1 MLIRTCPVGAFQMN
15 CYLVADEET
24 RDGVLIDPG
33 DETERLLELVQ
44 REGVTIRA
52 LLLTHGHVDH
62 VMRAQEVKEALGVP
76 LYAHPNDMEL
86 IQAAPQ
92 QAAFFGLEPGPVAVV
107 DGELKEGVDFRAGS
121 LTFKVLHTPGHSPGG
136 VVLVCG
142 NTAFVGDTIFAGSV
156 GRTDLPGGDARQLAQ
171 SIRSRIYRLPEET
184 ILYPG
189 HGPTTTVGEE
199 KSSNPFV
206 RALEFQEPT

>member
-33 DETERLLELVQ
+33 DESGRLLDLI
-44 REGVTIRA
+44 RTEGVTIRA

-76 LYAHPNDMEL
+76 LHAHPGDLEL

-92 QAAFFGLEPGPVAVV
+92 QAMLFGLEPGPIPVV
-107 DGELKEGVDFRAGS
+107 DGELREGTDFRAGS
-121 LTFKVLHTPGHSPGG
+121 LVFQVLHTPGHSPGG
-136 VVLVCG
+136 VVLLSGG
-142 NTAFVGDTIFAGSV
+142 NAFVGDTIFAGSV
-156 GRTDLPGGDARQLAQ
+156 GRTDLPGGDFRQLQ
-171 SIRSRIYRLPEET
+171 RSIRNRIYSLPDDT
-184 ILYPG
+184 ILHPG
-189 HGPTTTVGEE
+189 HGPATTVGEE
-199 KSSNPFV
+199 KRSNPFV
-206 RALEFQEPT
+206 RALDS